1 MDYTLEYTEQELRT
15 FFELEGGNN
24 GEPVLNSDGYT
35 EEEFEAWKVKFLQWA
50 NS

>member
-1 MDYTLEYTEQELRT
+1 MDYTQEYTEQELRT

-24 GEPVLNSDGYT
+24 GEPVLDKNGYS
-35 EEEFEAWKVKFLQWA
+35 EEEFELWKEEFFQWV